1 VSHSAGHPH
10 RRLALPFVASLALG
24 LAALPALTST
34 PGAHAATTRLAAH
47 GRGGHATHAKPLQ
60 AHATIMQT
68 FLPTPSPAPTTSIV
82 VTNCTSTGLN
92 TLSAALQ
99 TSATISFNCGAG
111 GGPHV
116 INLGDTF
123 KVTNGEVLTIDGS
136 DGGRNDIVLTGGATP
151 TNAVCPQ
158 TPPNLSTNGHQIFYV
173 DFGSSLTLNNLT
185 LTDGYAYSGDR
196 SGGAVEAFG
205 DFSATRDTF
214 SYNGAYLSGGA
225 LELSTASS
233 SSAQRSAIT
242 NTTFDSNYASCEVGG
257 AIDINLSGK
266 NGPQQIALTND
277 TFINNT
283 AYTGG
288 GGALFA
294 DNRNLASGLAV
305 TGSVFRYN
313 QALDGD
319 GGAIDTYDQLM
330 SIASTL
336 FDSNHAT
343 DDGGALYIGVGGL
356 VTTYLTTIVGSTF
369 VANRADGRGGAIYD
383 EASLRITNST
393 ITANSSG
400 SDGSA
405 LYYDGGRIDPL
416 TIAASTINANSSDAP
431 LFYGGAAIVNASE
444 GSGPVSIGTSI
455 VYNNTVLNMLIVDTS
470 PLRANRAPIR
480 ALIAGTVIECSSPI
494 TDLGHNLSDTDV
506 AGNPPTNSCGF
517 AQNAPPAASPDILV
531 PVGTDIGLGPLDAYG
546 GPTLGAPGLTQPTK
560 TEQLLP
566 GSLALDKV
574 PSGLT
579 GSCVD
584 AAGAPLAIDQ
594 RGDPRPSGAACDIGA
609 YEVQVATDCSTRV
622 ALTSAAGVTLSLAVG
637 TQALNPTRI
646 AYLVL
651 GGTGGTLRAQP
662 IIMTLVC
669 QLAYTFGAT
678 RLPLQADFNALVLSS
693 SALGVVAPTLVH
705 VTVTQDLGAATPVQ
719 TVVIS
724 SFNGTTLATFT
735 TAGSITTPAFQI
747 RTL

>member
-1 VSHSAGHPH
+1 
-10 RRLALPFVASLALG
+10 
-24 LAALPALTST
+24 
-34 PGAHAATTRLAAH
+34 
-47 GRGGHATHAKPLQ
+47 
-60 AHATIMQT
+60 MQT

-158 TPPNLSTNGHQIFYV
+158 TPPNPSTNGHQIFYV

-214 SYNGAYLSGGA
+214 SYNGAYDYGGA

-233 SSAQRSAIT
+233 SNAQNSTIRY
-242 NTTFDSNYASCEVGG
+242 TTFDSNYASCNYGG
-257 AIDINLSGK
+257 AIDINLSEQ

-277 TFINNT
+277 TITNNT
-283 AYTGG
+283 AYDDI
-288 GGALFA
+288 GGALYA
-294 DNRNLASGLAV
+294 NNHNLASGLTIA
-305 TGSVFRYN
+305 GSIFRN
-313 QALDGD
+313 NHTSSD
-319 GGAIDTYDQLM
+319 GGAITIYDQLM

-343 DDGGALYIGVGGL
+343 DDGGALYIGLGGL

-480 ALIAGTVIECSSPI
+480 ALIAGTVIECSGSI

-584 AAGAPLAIDQ
+584 AAGAPLAFDQ

-609 YEVQVATDCSTRV
+609 YEVQVATSCSARV

-637 TQALNPTRI
+637 TPALNPTRI
-646 AYLVL
+646 GYLVL
-651 GGTGGTLRAQP
+651 GGTGGTLRARP
-662 IIMTLVC
+662 LARTLVC

-693 SALGVVAPTLVH
+693 SALGVVAPTMVH

-724 SFNGTTLATFT
+724 SFNAAAPSTAGTTLATFT